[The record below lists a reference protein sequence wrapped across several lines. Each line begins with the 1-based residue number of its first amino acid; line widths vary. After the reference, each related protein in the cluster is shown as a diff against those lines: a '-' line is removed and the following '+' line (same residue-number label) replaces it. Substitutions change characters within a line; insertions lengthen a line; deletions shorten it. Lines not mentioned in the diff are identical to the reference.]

1 MDVEGLLHSVI
12 RFSNFM
18 TSRLLVSGLVF
29 YIASGFTD
37 IGSAS
42 EGFLPNADLLNE
54 VVANYQNIFDVLGV
68 SDFALLLI
76 LFVFLTTIHIVY
88 VVFKRLG
95 DYIPPAIIPLS
106 GWEAND
112 DVTLTAFDI
121 LREAR
126 GEEHTDEE
134 NQRLYEFKKKLR
146 EIEKAV
152 DASYEEE
159 ISVVSTAYSI
169 SKTFIVFSAG
179 SLLVGLLFRQYT
191 GDYSILAAIIGLS
204 FLTAAY
210 TAFAIFRANYQRITA
225 LRHDVIVQ
233 FLEFSRIWAP
243 PDYQQR
249 IAEACTPSRDLRPAH
264 FAVLVPV
271 FGTLDELMDEVR
283 RYRQRRRRKRLGS
296 SPQAAIE
303 ALPAVAADATAQR
316 DV

>member
-1 MDVEGLLHSVI
+1 MDVEGLLQSVI

-18 TSRLLVSGLVF
+18 TSRLVVAGLVF

-37 IGSAS
+37 IGSS
-42 EGFLPNADLLNE
+42 TEGFLPNADILNE
-54 VVANYQNIFDVLGV
+54 VVQNYQHIFDVLGV

-88 VVFKRLG
+88 VVFNRLG
-95 DYIPPAIIPLS
+95 SYIPPAIIPLS

-146 EIEKAV
+146 EIEQATEAAYR
-152 DASYEEE
+152 DE
-159 ISVVSTAYSI
+159 IAGMATAFNI
-169 SKTFIVFSAG
+169 SKALIVFVA
-179 SLLVGLLFRQYT
+179 LAFVVALVPGEYSGDMGLLAGIF
-191 GDYSILAAIIGLS
+191 GLS
-204 FLTAAY
+204 VLTAAY
-210 TAFAIFRANYQRITA
+210 AAFAIFRANYERIA
-225 LRHDVIVQ
+225 ELRESLIVQ

-243 PDYQQR
+243 QDYQKR
-249 IAEACTPSRDLRPAH
+249 IANACTPSRDLRPAH

-271 FGTLDELMDEVR
+271 FGTLDEFVDEVR
-283 RYRQRRRRKRLGS
+283 RWRKRS
-296 SPQAAIE
+296 SRA
-303 ALPAVAADATAQR
+303 
-316 DV
+316 

>member
-1 MDVEGLLHSVI
+1 MDVEGLLQSVI

-18 TSRLLVSGLVF
+18 TSRLVVAGLVF

-37 IGSAS
+37 IGSS
-42 EGFLPNADLLNE
+42 TEGFLPNADILNE
-54 VVANYQNIFDVLGV
+54 VVQNYQNIFDVLGV

-88 VVFKRLG
+88 VVFNRLG
-95 DYIPPAIIPLS
+95 SYIPPAIIPLS

-146 EIEKAV
+146 EIEQATEAAYR
-152 DASYEEE
+152 DE
-159 ISVVSTAYSI
+159 IAGMATAFNI
-169 SKTFIVFSAG
+169 SKALIVFVA
-179 SLLVGLLFRQYT
+179 LAFVVALVPGEYSGDMGLLAGIF
-191 GDYSILAAIIGLS
+191 GLS
-204 FLTAAY
+204 VLTAAY
-210 TAFAIFRANYQRITA
+210 AAFAIFRANYERIA
-225 LRHDVIVQ
+225 ELRESLIVQ

-243 PDYQQR
+243 QDYQKR
-249 IAEACTPSRDLRPAH
+249 IANACTPSRDLRPAH

-271 FGTLDELMDEVR
+271 FGTLDEFVDEVR
-283 RYRQRRRRKRLGS
+283 RWRKRS
-296 SPQAAIE
+296 SRA
-303 ALPAVAADATAQR
+303 
-316 DV
+316 